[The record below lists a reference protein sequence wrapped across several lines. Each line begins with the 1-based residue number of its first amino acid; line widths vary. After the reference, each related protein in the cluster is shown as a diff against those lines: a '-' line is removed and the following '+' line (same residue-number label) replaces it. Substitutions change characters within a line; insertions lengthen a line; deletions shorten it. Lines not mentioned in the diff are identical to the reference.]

1 MTAFHTSL
9 ARTALESVRLSW
21 APTPDD
27 VWQPQ
32 EELHVEGLHD
42 AVLGELRRAFADAVT
57 DGGSPLGVVVQGP
70 AGSGK
75 THLLGQ
81 IREHAQRSG
90 GYFFLVRLL
99 DGTDFW
105 RSVVVGMLEDL
116 ARPTPHHPSQLVD
129 LIDALARE
137 AALDAD
143 VTAALTGQAP
153 LTRETLEEFVDAV
166 YRRHPRHRRRS
177 QHVLRALVLRAASDF
192 ALQDLGDTFLHLDP
206 GLEDELAEWGIRQ
219 VRLGYEEIA
228 QNISRL
234 LALRGPTVMAIDQI
248 DTLVALGAH
257 PDGRAAVEQLAHG
270 LMAMRETMARTVAVL
285 SCISASWVILEEH
298 VIRSVSDRFRVPPP
312 LQRPDDPDFG
322 VRMLAKRFRAGY
334 SSIGF
339 EPPYPSWPVTP
350 EAFGESTRFTPREL
364 LMAADRHVNAC
375 LRSGEISELHELSP
389 QAPAADAATED
400 RDALTDLDD
409 RFADLSAA
417 ADPSAALHAD
427 TEDTVVP
434 GLLRVAFAAWL
445 DQRGGAGEFRI
456 DSPPSAKPAL
466 HGRIRRTLDADT
478 DREFSWGFRSV
489 ESLNAV
495 AALSRVRKAA
505 TAAGVTTR
513 TPDHALV
520 LLRSTPWPSGPKTRQ
535 TLDELVDNGG
545 VLVTWSADD
554 VRTLMALAALL
565 DERPDDLIPWLA
577 SRRPVDGIAFLDV
590 LDGTS
595 SDLSSAPRVADV
607 STPAADSVPEPIR
620 EPVGD
625 RRDPPWAPAVDI
637 PATAPVD
644 AIPLGSARGR
654 PVTVDLPALRKHT
667 ALFAGSGS
675 GKTVLIRRI
684 VEECAIA
691 GVSSI
696 VLDVNN
702 DLARMGEPWPE
713 GSREWGADDA
723 DRARRYFEGTEVVVY
738 TPGRAS
744 GRPLSFQPLPDFRG
758 LTDNPEEFDEDE
770 FEAAVDSAVASLA
783 PRVNAEGTSA
793 TAKRRQA
800 MLNQAVRWFGRRGGG
815 TLRDLIDLLAELPPG
830 VSDLRQPGRLASD
843 IADGLRAAMAND
855 PMLGGDADAMD
866 PATLLTPSPGRR
878 ARVSVINLAGLRSD
892 EKRDNFV
899 NQLQMALFAHIR
911 RHPAGDRPLGGLFVM
926 DEAQNFAPA
935 GRFTACTQ
943 STLALASQ
951 ARKYGLGLVFAT
963 QAPKGLN
970 NKIPGNA
977 STQFFGKL
985 TSPVQIAAAREVAS
999 SKGSE
1004 IGDVGRLTAGRF
1016 YASIDGAPFVDLQT
1030 PLCLSHHP
1038 ASPPAEEEVLH
1049 IARG

>member
-1 MTAFHTSL
+1 MTSVDTSL
-9 ARTALESVRLSW
+9 ARTALETVRLSW

-27 VWQPQ
+27 VWKPQ
-32 EELHVEGLHD
+32 DELHVGGLHD
-42 AVLGELRRAFADAVT
+42 AVLDELRRAFADADAVT

-81 IREHAQRSG
+81 VREHAQRSG
-90 GYFFLVRLL
+90 GYFFLIRLL

-116 ARPTPHHPSQLVD
+116 ARPTPDQPSQLVD

-137 AALDAD
+137 ADLRDDAI
-143 VTAALTGQAP
+143 AALTGRAE
-153 LTRETLEEFVDAV
+153 LTVEVLEDFVTAV

-177 QHVLRALVLRAASDF
+177 QHVLRALVLRASDDF

-219 VRLGYEEIA
+219 VRLGHEEIA

-248 DTLVALGAH
+248 DTLVAMATRS
-257 PDGRAAVEQLAHG
+257 DGQGIVEELAHG
-270 LMAMRETMARTVAVL
+270 LMALRETMARTVGVVA
-285 SCISASWVILEEH
+285 CISATWVLLEDH
-298 VIRSVSDRFRVPPP
+298 VLRSVSDRFRLPPP

-322 VRMLAKRFRAGY
+322 PRMLARRFRAGY
-334 SSIGF
+334 ASVGF
-339 EPPYPSWPVTP
+339 EPPYPSWPIAA
-350 EAFGESTRFTPREL
+350 EAFGEAPRFTPREL
-364 LMAADRHVNAC
+364 LVAADQHINAC
-375 LRSGEISELHELSP
+375 LRSGAISELSDLSP
-389 QAPAADAATED
+389 AATAGGD
-400 RDALTDLDD
+400 IDGGRRAPTGLDARFDDL
-409 RFADLSAA
+409 RAA
-417 ADPSAALHAD
+417 ADPSPALHAD

-445 DQRGGAGEFRI
+445 DQRGGAGDFRV
-456 DSPPSAKPAL
+456 DPPPSAKPAL
-466 HGRIRRTLDADT
+466 HGRLRRTIDLET

-545 VLVTWSADD
+545 VLVAWTPDE
-554 VRTLMALAALL
+554 VRTLMALATLL
-565 DERPDDLIPWLA
+565 EERPDDLIPWLVA
-577 SRRPVDGIAFLDV
+577 RRPVDGIGFLHVLEAQPSDV
-590 LDGTS
+590 ESTADSAAAVPRSSPVPTPKPVLETSEATHAVTTEPVVDTTS
-595 SDLSSAPRVADV
+595 SAD
-607 STPAADSVPEPIR
+607 TIDIGTAA
-620 EPVGD
+620 
-625 RRDPPWAPAVDI
+625 
-637 PATAPVD
+637 
-644 AIPLGSARGR
+644 GR
-654 PVTVDLPALRKHT
+654 PVAVELAALRKHT

-684 VEECAIA
+684 VEECALA

-713 GSREWGADDA
+713 GSRDWTPEDA
-723 DRARRYFEGTEVVVY
+723 EQARRYFAGTEVVVY
-738 TPGRAS
+738 TPGRAT
-744 GRPLSFQPLPDFRG
+744 GRPLSFQPLPDFAD
-758 LTDNPEEFDEDE
+758 LTDPDE
-770 FEAAVDSAVASLA
+770 FSAAVDSAVAALA
-783 PRVNAEGTSA
+783 PRVNAAGTSA
-793 TAKRRQA
+793 TANRRQA
-800 MLNQAVRWFGRRGGG
+800 MLNQAMRWFGSRGGG
-815 TLRDLIDLLAELPPG
+815 TLRDLIELLAELPPE
-830 VSDLRQPGRLASD
+830 VSDLRNPGKLASD
-843 IADGLRAAMAND
+843 IADGLRVAMAND
-855 PMLGGDADAMD
+855 PMLGGDADPMD

-878 ARVSVINLAGLRSD
+878 ARVSVINLAGLTTED
-892 EKRDNFV
+892 KRDNFV

-985 TSPVQIAAAREVAS
+985 SSPVQIAAAREVAT

-1004 IGDVGRLTAGRF
+1004 IGDVGRLTTGRF
-1016 YASIDGAPFVDLQT
+1016 YASIDGAPFVDLQA

-1038 ASPPAEEEVLH
+1038 ASPPTEDEVLH
-1049 IARG
+1049 IARGDG